1 MRKQPGWSYFKP
13 FLLVAGLLVTAVARA
28 AGEVPGAEPF
38 SEARFR
44 ALQAEGALVLVDV
57 AADWCPTCRRQ
68 KAVLARFQEQHPE
81 AGLRILTVDFDR
93 QKEWVQHFKAPRQST
108 FILFRGEVQQWF
120 AVAEV
125 GEEVIFDRLLR
136 AAGEGSSAP

>member
-1 MRKQPGWSYFKP
+1 MRKQSGWSYFKP
-13 FLLVAGLLVTAVARA
+13 LLLVAGLLAAALVRA

-44 ALQAEGALVLVDV
+44 ALQAEGALILVDV

-68 KAVLARFQEQHPE
+68 KAILARFQEQYPE
-81 AGLRILTVDFDR
+81 AGLRILTVNFDR
-93 QKEWVQHFKAPRQST
+93 QKEWVKHFKAPRQST
-108 FILFRGEVQQWF
+108 FILFRGKAQQWF

-136 AAGEGSSAP
+136 AAGASVTAL